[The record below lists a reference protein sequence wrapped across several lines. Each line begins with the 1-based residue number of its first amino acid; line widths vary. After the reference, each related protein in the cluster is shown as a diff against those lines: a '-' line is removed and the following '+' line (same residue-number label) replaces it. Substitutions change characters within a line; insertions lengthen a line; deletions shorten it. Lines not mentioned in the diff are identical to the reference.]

1 MPILRPND
9 PNWADM
15 SDYVVHFVKR
25 PCGTAS
31 IASAAPVT
39 SSAADYD
46 SIISIL
52 GNGVIEARNAFGIA
66 RDLAPDPKSQKV
78 ACFSEV
84 PLHMLKR
91 LVNRRGTSY
100 GIGFTK
106 QLVVNKGGGPIMY
119 AYIGTPHEK
128 AIRSM
133 MEVAAMDRGA
143 DIWKLTPLV
152 DSAGA
157 SRGGGAPYLFEWER
171 EWRHVG
177 NFSFAPAD
185 AAFLLIPEEL
195 HQSAKSFFEDAET
208 DNTGPAYKCPFI
220 DPTWDISRIRSALSG

>member
-1 MPILRPND
+1 MPILRVND

-25 PCGTAS
+25 PRG
-31 IASAAPVT
+31 AAANIT
-39 SSAADYD
+39 SSFGISLPADYEA
-46 SIISIL
+46 IISIL
-52 GNGVIEARNAFGIA
+52 GNGMLEARNAFGIA
-66 RDLAPDPKSQKV
+66 ATSAPNPNSQKV

-91 LVNRRGTSY
+91 LVDRRGTSY
-100 GIGFTK
+100 GVGFTK
-106 QLVVNKGGGPIMY
+106 QFIVDKGGGPIMY
-119 AYIGTPHEK
+119 AYFGTPHEQ

-133 MEVAAMDRGA
+133 LKAAAADPSA
-143 DIWKLTPLV
+143 DIWKLTPLI

-157 SRGGGAPYLFEWER
+157 SRGGGTPYLFEWER

-177 NFSFAPAD
+177 NFTFAPTD

-195 HQSAKSFFEDAET
+195 HEAAAGFFADAEAE
-208 DNTGPAYKCPFI
+208 NTGPAYKCPFI
-220 DPTWDISRIRSALSG
+220 DPKWDISRIRAALS